1 VQVLADQQQVI
12 LKGVLEETID
22 NNDNDATIK
31 AKTFYKSCM
40 DLRKYLLLY
49 SATQYW
55 PLEIEKFPF
64 SQVESSFK
72 ALPLIPIPSSSLFL
86 SFIHSTTSTSTS
98 TTTTTTQQHTEQIR
112 KIGDQPL
119 RDKLKLLGGWP
130 VIEDKWKAPVNMS
143 IEKLMGTL
151 RGDYSEPVLIELYVG
166 ADDKNSSIN
175 ILQVSKEA
183 RR

>member
-1 VQVLADQQQVI
+1 MMLQLRRKPFIKVVWTCVSTFYSILLLSIGPWKLKSFPFLKSKALLKLCHSSQFLLSLSFSLSFTLQRQHQHQQQ
-12 LKGVLEETID
+12 
-22 NNDNDATIK
+22 
-31 AKTFYKSCM
+31 
-40 DLRKYLLLY
+40 
-49 SATQYW
+49 Q
-55 PLEIEKFPF
+55 
-64 SQVESSFK
+64 QQ
-72 ALPLIPIPSSSLFL
+72 
-86 SFIHSTTSTSTS
+86 
-98 TTTTTTQQHTEQIR
+98 QQHTEQIR